1 MRKIWNT
8 VLKGLVAILP
18 LGLTVYVV
26 YWLAVTA
33 ERLFSRVI
41 KLLVPEP
48 YYWPGL
54 GLLIG
59 LLVLYFVGLAV
70 NAYFVG
76 RALRMSDALLA
87 RIPVVKTIY
96 LAIRDFMRFF
106 PSSGQGSDLHRVV
119 LVQFGPGKVIG
130 FVTAESDEMLRRST
144 PAGDDMVAV
153 YLPMSYM
160 VGGYTIFLPR
170 ELVETTSLSVEE
182 GMRIALMGG
191 VRSSATPARRM
202 HRPGATDVQAVVI
215 PVTPF
220 AQNCSLVWCPRT
232 LQGAVIDPGGD
243 LEKVLAAASKHGVR
257 LTKILLTHAH
267 IDHAGGTAQ
276 LARDLS
282 LPIIGPHPGDQ
293 FWIDGIAEQGRLF
306 GFGQL

>member
-18 LGLTVYVV
+18 IGLTIYVI

-33 ERLFSRVI
+33 ERFFSKVL
-41 KLLVPEP
+41 KVVVPEP

-70 NAYFVG
+70 NAYFVNS
-76 RALRMSDALLA
+76 ALRMSDAFFA

-106 PSSGQGSDLHRVV
+106 PSSGQGNELRRVV
-119 LVQFGPGKVIG
+119 LLQFGPGKVIG
-130 FVTAESDEMLRRST
+130 FVTAESDEMLRRSE

-160 VGGYTIFLPR
+160 VGGYTIFVPR
-170 ELVETTSLSVEE
+170 GLVETTSLSVEE

-191 VRSSATPARRM
+191 VRSSSTPAVP
-202 HRPGATDVQAVVI
+202 PGASSG
-215 PVTPF
+215 
-220 AQNCSLVWCPRT
+220 NR
-232 LQGAVIDPGGD
+232 
-243 LEKVLAAASKHGVR
+243 
-257 LTKILLTHAH
+257 
-267 IDHAGGTAQ
+267 
-276 LARDLS
+276 
-282 LPIIGPHPGDQ
+282 
-293 FWIDGIAEQGRLF
+293 
-306 GFGQL
+306 

>member
-26 YWLAVTA
+26 YWPAVTA

-59 LLVLYFVGLAV
+59 LVVLYFVGLAV
-70 NAYFVG
+70 NAYLVT
-76 RALRMSDALLA
+76 RALRMSDALFA

-96 LAIRDFMRFF
+96 LAIRDFTRFF
-106 PSSGQGSDLHRVV
+106 PSTSGQGSDMRRVV

-130 FVTAESDEMLRRST
+130 FVTAESDAMLRRSLET
-144 PAGDDMVAV
+144 DDGTVAV

-160 VGGYTIFLPR
+160 VGGYTIFVPR
-170 ELVETTSLSVEE
+170 ELVEPTALSVEE

-191 VRSSATPARRM
+191 VRSNGAGAAPQAPA
-202 HRPGATDVQAVVI
+202 
-215 PVTPF
+215 
-220 AQNCSLVWCPRT
+220 
-232 LQGAVIDPGGD
+232 
-243 LEKVLAAASKHGVR
+243 
-257 LTKILLTHAH
+257 
-267 IDHAGGTAQ
+267 
-276 LARDLS
+276 
-282 LPIIGPHPGDQ
+282 
-293 FWIDGIAEQGRLF
+293 QGR
-306 GFGQL
+306 

>member
-33 ERLFSRVI
+33 ERLFSKVI

-59 LLVLYFVGLAV
+59 LVVLYFVGLAV

-76 RALRMSDALLA
+76 RALRMSDALFA

-106 PSSGQGSDLHRVV
+106 PSSGQGSDLRRVV

-130 FVTAESDEMLRRST
+130 FVTAESDEMLRRSA

-170 ELVETTSLSVEE
+170 ELVETTALSVEE

-191 VRSSATPARRM
+191 VRSNATSAVP
-202 HRPGATDVQAVVI
+202 D
-215 PVTPF
+215 
-220 AQNCSLVWCPRT
+220 
-232 LQGAVIDPGGD
+232 
-243 LEKVLAAASKHGVR
+243 ASTG
-257 LTKILLTHAH
+257 
-267 IDHAGGTAQ
+267 
-276 LARDLS
+276 RD
-282 LPIIGPHPGDQ
+282 
-293 FWIDGIAEQGRLF
+293 
-306 GFGQL
+306 

>member
-33 ERLFSRVI
+33 ERLFSKVI

-59 LLVLYFVGLAV
+59 LVVLYFVGLAV

-76 RALRMSDALLA
+76 RALRMSDALFA

-106 PSSGQGSDLHRVV
+106 PSSGQGSDLRRVV

-191 VRSSATPARRM
+191 VRSNATSAVP
-202 HRPGATDVQAVVI
+202 D
-215 PVTPF
+215 
-220 AQNCSLVWCPRT
+220 
-232 LQGAVIDPGGD
+232 
-243 LEKVLAAASKHGVR
+243 ASTG
-257 LTKILLTHAH
+257 
-267 IDHAGGTAQ
+267 
-276 LARDLS
+276 RD
-282 LPIIGPHPGDQ
+282 
-293 FWIDGIAEQGRLF
+293 
-306 GFGQL
+306 